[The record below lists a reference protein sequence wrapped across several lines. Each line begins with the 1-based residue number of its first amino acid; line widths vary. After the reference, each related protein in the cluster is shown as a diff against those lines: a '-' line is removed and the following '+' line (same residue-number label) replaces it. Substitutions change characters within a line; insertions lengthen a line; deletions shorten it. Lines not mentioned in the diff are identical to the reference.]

1 MGRVNLIMVIAI
13 VVCALA
19 LVTTQHRARGL
30 FVALER
36 ENQLERQLENDWTQ
50 LQAEQVSLSK
60 GSRVEEIARTQ
71 LRLRTP
77 EGQKTRYLSMSTLA
91 AQEGKEA
98 AK

>member
-1 MGRVNLIMVIAI
+1 MVIAI

>member
-1 MGRVNLIMVIAI
+1 MVVAI
-13 VVCALA
+13 VICALA

-71 LRLRTP
+71 LKLRTP

>member
-1 MGRVNLIMVIAI
+1 VGRVNLIMVIAI

-50 LQAEQVSLSK
+50 LQAQQVSLSK
-60 GSRVEEIARTQ
+60 GARVEELARTQ
-71 LRLRTP
+71 LKLRTP

-91 AQEGKEA
+91 AQDSKEA

>member
-1 MGRVNLIMVIAI
+1 MVIAI
-13 VVCALA
+13 VICALA
-19 LVTTQHRARGL
+19 LITTQHRARGL

-71 LRLRTP
+71 LKLRTP

>member
-1 MGRVNLIMVIAI
+1 MVIAI
-13 VVCALA
+13 VICALA
-19 LVTTQHRARGL
+19 LITTQHRARGL

-71 LRLRTP
+71 LKLRTP

-91 AQEGKEA
+91 AQESKEA